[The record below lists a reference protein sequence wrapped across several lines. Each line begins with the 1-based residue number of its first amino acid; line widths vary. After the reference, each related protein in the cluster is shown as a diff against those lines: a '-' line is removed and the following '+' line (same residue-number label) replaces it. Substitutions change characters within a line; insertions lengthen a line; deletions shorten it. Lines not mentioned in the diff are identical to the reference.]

1 MRKLTK
7 VTRMFLLATATLSVV
22 ACSNDEA
29 TDNGPVAARFTADI
43 GAPLTRAVGSNWN
56 ADHIGITVTNSA
68 SGMKEMYQNVAYST
82 ASTGATAEFTPV
94 TTGGG
99 IFFQDKDETVTFSA
113 YAPYQ
118 ESADNALP
126 GTNGVISVD
135 TKDYNGSN
143 PDKSQEDIDF
153 LFASDATATQQSPT
167 VTFADNTA
175 NSGEDCSFHH
185 KMAQLNIVLQT
196 STADGFAA
204 DEIFSEDNT
213 FSLGGLKHEGT
224 FDVTTG
230 TAAATGTEV
239 DGWNITDCKKVDDK
253 TAHTRTY
260 SLILLPQD
268 LTGKPLNLGIIIG
281 DDLYTNSDKINPNLT
296 AGKAYTYTITVKK
309 TGLVVSG
316 CTITDWG
323 NGGGNTGEA
332 IMQ

>member
-1 MRKLTK
+1 MKKLTK

-56 ADHIGITVTNSA
+56 ADCIGITVKESA
-68 SGMKEMYQNVAYST
+68 SDMKNMYQNVEYST

-94 TTGGG
+94 NGG

-118 ESADNALP
+118 ESSAASALP

-153 LFASDATATQQSPT
+153 LFASGATASAKNPT
-167 VTFADNTA
+167 VTFAN
-175 NSGEDCSFHH
+175 GEPDGADCSFHH

-204 DEIFSEDNT
+204 DKIFDANNT
-213 FSLGGLKHEGT
+213 FTLSGLVHVGT

-230 TAAATGTEV
+230 TAAATGTT
-239 DGWNITDCKKVDDK
+239 DDAWNITDCKKTDD
-253 TAHTRTY
+253 TEANTRTY

-268 LTGKPLNLGIIIG
+268 LTKALNLGIAIDGI
-281 DDLYTNSDKINPNLT
+281 LYTNNDKINPNLT

-332 IMQ
+332 TMQ